1 MTETNANQKT
11 ARDGTTGHSR
21 SMPRLAGHLMFWP
34 IVIIGAIFDLWTKSA
49 VFEWLKTKPNQEV
62 TLIDG
67 LLKFVIGGNRGAAFG
82 IAQGQTALLI
92 TISAIALIVVL
103 VIFLSG
109 RIHGKLMQTALA
121 LFTAGIIGNFYDRA
135 FNDGCVRDFIDVY
148 WREHHWP
155 TFNAADSMLC
165 VAVGLMIIANLT
177 SPSSQKPAPE
187 QKQER

>member
-1 MTETNANQKT
+1 MTETNTTQKT
-11 ARDGTTGHSR
+11 ARDGTTGHSC
-21 SMPRLAGHLMFWP
+21 SMPTLAEHLLFWP
-34 IVIIGAIFDLWTKSA
+34 IVIIGAIFDLWTKQA

-67 LLKFVIGGNRGAAFG
+67 MLKFVIGGNLGAAFG
-82 IAQGQTALLI
+82 IAQGQTVLLI

-109 RIHGKLMQTALA
+109 RVHGKLMQTALA
-121 LFTAGIIGNFYDRA
+121 LFTAGIIGNLYDRVL
-135 FNDGCVRDFIDVY
+135 NDGCVRDFIDVY
-148 WREHHWP
+148 WRRHHWP

-177 SPSSQKPAPE
+177 SPSSQKPAHE
-187 QKQER
+187 QKQEC

>member
-1 MTETNANQKT
+1 MTQSNINRNPAQ
-11 ARDGTTGHSR
+11 DGTTGHSR
-21 SMPRLAGHLMFWP
+21 SMPTLTEHLMFWP
-34 IVIIGAIFDLWTKSA
+34 IVIIGAVLDLWTKQA

-67 LLKFVIGGNRGAAFG
+67 MLKFVMGGNLGAAFG
-82 IAQGQTALLI
+82 IAQGRTVLLI
-92 TISAIALIVVL
+92 SISAIALIVVL

-109 RIHGKLMQTALA
+109 RVHGKLMQTALA
-121 LFTAGIIGNFYDRA
+121 LFTAGIIGNLYDRA

-148 WREHHWP
+148 WRRHHWP